1 MKMYHQKD
9 KLSFIDKI
17 CVSVM
22 GGQVLTSMVNIY
34 LQKNPIDRPLIF
46 LVKDYYNV

>member
-1 MKMYHQKD
+1 MHNENVSPKKTNGA
-9 KLSFIDKI
+9 FIDKI

-46 LVKDYYNV
+46 LVKD